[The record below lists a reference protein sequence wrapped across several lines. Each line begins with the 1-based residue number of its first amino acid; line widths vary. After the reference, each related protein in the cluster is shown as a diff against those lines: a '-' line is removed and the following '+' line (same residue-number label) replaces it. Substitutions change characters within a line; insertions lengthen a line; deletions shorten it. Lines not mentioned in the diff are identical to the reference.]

1 MDSGDD
7 GHARVV
13 KLVLATR
20 NTDKIREI
28 SLILHALPV
37 ELYSLSDF
45 PEAPEVEEDGAT
57 FEENALK
64 KARSACAH
72 TQEAALAEDSGLC
85 VDWLKGA
92 PGLFSSR
99 FAGEDVS
106 YQENN
111 AKLLSALE
119 GVVPEKRTAVFVC
132 VVALCAPGHRVETFR
147 GTCKGSISLEPRGS
161 SGFGYDP
168 LFVVPEYDKTF
179 AEIGEAVKNR
189 ISHRAIALSKARI
202 YLMRLLGSGP

>member
-1 MDSGDD
+1 M
-7 GHARVV
+7 
-13 KLVLATR
+13 LATR
-20 NTDKIREI
+20 NTEKIREI
-28 SLILHALPV
+28 GLILRDLPV
-37 ELYSLSDF
+37 ELRSLSDF

-72 TQEAALAEDSGLC
+72 AQEAALAEDSGLL

-99 FAGEDVS
+99 FAGEDAS
-106 YQENN
+106 YQKNN

-119 GVVPEKRTAVFVC
+119 GVAPEERTAAFVC
-132 VVALCAPGHRVETFR
+132 VVALCLHGREEKTFR
-147 GTCKGSISLEPRGS
+147 GTCKGMISLEPRGS

-168 LFVVPEYDKTF
+168 LFLVPEYGKTF
-179 AEIGEAVKNR
+179 AEMGEAMKNR
-189 ISHRAIALSKARI
+189 ISHRAKALSKAKI
-202 YLMRLLGSGP
+202 YLMRLLGSES

>member
-1 MDSGDD
+1 MT
-7 GHARVV
+7 
-13 KLVLATR
+13 LVLATR

-28 SLILHALPV
+28 SFILRDLQV
-37 ELYSLSDF
+37 ELRCLDDF
-45 PEAPEVEEDGAT
+45 PGAPQVEENGAT
-57 FEENALK
+57 FEENAAK

-72 TQEAALAEDSGLC
+72 SQEAALAEDSGLR

-92 PGLFSSR
+92 PGLLSSR

-119 GVVPEKRTAVFVC
+119 GVALEKRTAAFVC
-132 VVALCAPGHRVETFR
+132 VVAVCLPGRRVKTFR
-147 GTCKGSISLEPRGS
+147 GTCKGVISLEPRGS

-168 LFVVPEYDKTF
+168 LFLVPEYGKTF
-179 AEIGEAVKNR
+179 AEIGEAIKNR
-189 ISHRAIALSKARI
+189 ISHRAIALNKAKV
-202 YLMRLLGSGP
+202 YFTRLLASEP

>member
-1 MDSGDD
+1 
-7 GHARVV
+7 V

-28 SLILHALPV
+28 SLILCDLPV
-37 ELYSLSDF
+37 EFRSLSDF

-64 KARSACAH
+64 KAGSACAH
-72 TQEAALAEDSGLC
+72 TQEVALAEDSGLL
-85 VDWLKGA
+85 VEWLKGA

-99 FAGEDVS
+99 FAGENVN
-106 YQENN
+106 YKENN
-111 AKLLSALE
+111 AKLLSALK
-119 GVVPEKRTAVFVC
+119 GVAPEKRTAVFVC
-132 VVALCAPGHRVETFR
+132 VVALCVPGRRLKTFR
-147 GTCKGSISLEPRGS
+147 GACKGRISLEPRGS

-168 LFVVPEYDKTF
+168 LFEVPEYGKTF
-179 AEIGEAVKNR
+179 AELGEALKNR

-202 YLMRLLGSGP
+202 YLMRLLESGL